1 MQNQSYIK
9 LAWWTMGA
17 IFLVILAGSLVRM
30 TGSGMGCP
38 DWPKCFGYYIP
49 PTDVDQVLW
58 KPGKDYFEGQMI
70 VHNDV
75 LYESNADMTSATTFS
90 PSNWTEYTKHS
101 YAKFNAQHTWIEYV
115 NRLAGALSG
124 FFVLGLFVMTFLGR
138 RKGRFKGVD
147 VLFGLALL
155 FLLGFQA
162 WLGKTVVDSNL
173 APLKITFHMF
183 GALAIVAL
191 LLYMIRRAQPDHGTV
206 LPSSVKTFGWIAFA
220 MILIQIYLG
229 TSVRQEVDA
238 VVAQYDHQQRDLW
251 MDIVDQTRIFK
262 IHRSFAWL
270 ILATVG
276 WFLWKSKS
284 LGAWTTGHMWIA
296 GTLIAEVLAGVILA
310 KLDIPAL
317 GQPTHLILACLL
329 FSFLLWV
336 LLGKG
341 VEHSSSDS

>member
-1 MQNQSYIK
+1 MQNQSYIN

-70 VHNDV
+70 VHEDV
-75 LYESNADMTSATTFS
+75 LYESNGDLTSSTAFS
-90 PSNWTEYTKHS
+90 PDNWTAYTKHS

-115 NRLAGALSG
+115 NRLVGALSG
-124 FFVLGLFVMTFLGR
+124 LFVLALFVMTFLGW
-138 RKGRFKGVD
+138 RKGKFTGID
-147 VLFGLALL
+147 VFWGFVLL
-155 FLLGFQA
+155 CLLGFQA

-191 LLYMIRRAQPDHGTV
+191 LIYMIRRAQNDHGSI
-206 LPSSVKTFGWIAFA
+206 LPSNVKMIGWLAFVL
-220 MILIQIYLG
+220 ILVQIYLG

-238 VVAQYDHQQRDLW
+238 VVSQYDHKQRDLW
-251 MDIVDQTRIFK
+251 MGIVDQTGIFK

-270 ILATVG
+270 ILAVVG
-276 WFLWKSKS
+276 GFLWKSK
-284 LGAWTTGHMWIA
+284 ATGGWSTAHSWIA
-296 GTLIAEVLAGVILA
+296 GTLIGEVLVGVTLA
-310 KLDIPAL
+310 KFDIPAL
-317 GQPTHLILACLL
+317 GQPAHLMLACLL

-336 LLGKG
+336 LLARKKRPLI
-341 VEHSSSDS
+341 